1 MFFCLSAA
9 EFFCFR
15 NGNILKKI
23 FVFLL
28 CQTKFVQKNNFFR
41 EERLLFFS
49 EMNVLYTLNIL
60 EPLYFILSTFIN

>member
-15 NGNILKKI
+15 NSNILKKI